1 VNRSSCSTRVS
12 AVLVVTLA
20 LPAASVAGEQRA
32 AAEELTG
39 RRTGADRSAPARPT
53 ANYYAPDP
61 VLQQYIERALE
72 TNPAIQEA
80 LARSRAAELRVPQVT
95 SLPDP
100 MLNFGQ
106 AIQRPETRVGSQL
119 NTVSVSQVFPWF
131 GKRELRGR
139 MATQEAVA
147 SGQLHVAR
155 QRDVIAAVKRAFY
168 GLVYV
173 DAAVA
178 ISQEER
184 ALLDHYEQLAQ
195 SRYSTGQGLQQAV
208 IKIQAE
214 ITQVTSRLDTLNQ
227 QRITL
232 ATRLNTLMNRP
243 PDTPLPPVVRPT
255 LPAVVLDLE
264 ELYRLAEQRQELL
277 ASRAL
282 IERSER
288 SIDLAKKDYWPDVAL
303 GASYA
308 NILGRDVL
316 PPPPDNGKNALT
328 LSVGVS
334 IPLWR
339 EKYRAGVQRATEETL
354 AQRRNYQA
362 VQNEVEFAVRDQ
374 AARLETLRGQ
384 VRLFDDV
391 LIPQAEE
398 ALRSTESAYQTGQVG
413 VLDLLDSE
421 RVLLQVRL
429 GNARQEADF
438 LIALAELERA
448 VGTKFP
454 R

>member
-1 VNRSSCSTRVS
+1 MERVS
-12 AVLVVTLA
+12 SLLVLCILAGVPVWAQTPPASERRASAAV
-20 LPAASVAGEQRA
+20 G
-32 AAEELTG
+32 
-39 RRTGADRSAPARPT
+39 D
-53 ANYYAPDP
+53 YYAPDAL
-61 VLQQYIERALE
+61 LQQYVDRALE
-72 TNPAIQEA
+72 ANPAIQEA

-95 SLPDP
+95 SLPDL
-100 MLNFGQ
+100 MLNVGQ

-119 NTVSVSQVFPWF
+119 NTLSVSQVFPWF
-131 GKRELRGR
+131 GKLDLRGQ
-139 MATQEAVA
+139 MATQEAIA
-147 SGQLHVAR
+147 SSQLYVGR
-155 QRDVIAAVKRAFY
+155 QRDVIVAVKRAFY
-168 GLVYV
+168 DLAYV
-173 DAAVA
+173 DTAMA

-184 ALLDHYEQLAQ
+184 ALLDHYEQLSQ

-214 ITQVTSRLDTLNQ
+214 ITKVVSRLDTLNQ
-227 QRITL
+227 QRVTL

-255 LPAVVLDLE
+255 LPDVDLDLD
-264 ELYRLAEQRQELL
+264 ELYRLGDEHRQELL

-288 SIDLAKKDYWPDVAL
+288 GIDLAKKDYWPDVAI
-303 GASYA
+303 GASYT
-308 NILGRDVL
+308 NIIGRDVL

-328 LSVGVS
+328 VSVGVS

-354 AQRRNYQA
+354 AQRRHYEA

-374 AARLETLRGQ
+374 VARLKTLRGQ
-384 VRLFDDV
+384 VRLFNDV

-438 LIALAELERA
+438 LVALAELERA

-454 R
+454 G

>member
-1 VNRSSCSTRVS
+1 MQRTSRLLVLFILAGVPVWAQTPS
-12 AVLVVTLA
+12 AEPRA
-20 LPAASVAGEQRA
+20 SAAVG
-32 AAEELTG
+32 
-39 RRTGADRSAPARPT
+39 
-53 ANYYAPDP
+53 NYYAPEP
-61 VLQQYIERALE
+61 LLQQYVDRALE
-72 TNPAIQEA
+72 ANPAIQEA

-106 AIQRPETRVGSQL
+106 AIRRPETRVGSQV
-119 NTVSVSQVFPWF
+119 NTLSVSQVFPWF
-131 GKRELRGR
+131 GKLDLRGQ
-139 MATQEAVA
+139 MASQEAIA
-147 SGQLHVAR
+147 SSHLHVAR
-155 QRDVIAAVKRAFY
+155 QRDVILAVKRAFY
-168 GLVYV
+168 DLAYV
-173 DAAVA
+173 DTAVA
-178 ISQEER
+178 ISQEEH
-184 ALLDHYEQLAQ
+184 ALLDHYEQFAQ

-214 ITQVTSRLDTLNQ
+214 ITKVTSRLDTLSQ
-227 QRITL
+227 QRVTL
-232 ATRLNTLMNRP
+232 VTRLNTLMSRP
-243 PDTPLPPVVRPT
+243 PDTPMPRIARVSLPD
-255 LPAVVLDLE
+255 VVLDLS
-264 ELYRLAEQRQELL
+264 ELYQLSEQHRQELL

-288 SIDLAKKDYWPDVAL
+288 GIELAKKDYWPDVAI

-308 NILGRDVL
+308 NIRGRNVL
-316 PPPPDNGKNALT
+316 QPPPENGKNALT
-328 LSVGVS
+328 VSVGVS

-354 AQRRNYQA
+354 AQRRNYDA
-362 VQNEVEFAVRDQ
+362 VQNEVKFGVRDQ
-374 AARLETLRGQ
+374 VARLETLRGQ
-384 VRLFDDV
+384 VRLFNDV
-391 LIPQAEE
+391 LIPQTEE
-398 ALRSTESAYQTGQVG
+398 TLRSTESAYQTGQVG

-438 LIALAELERA
+438 LVALGELERA

>member
-1 VNRSSCSTRVS
+1 MTTPLSK
-12 AVLVVTLA
+12 LPLMLA
-20 LPAASVAGEQRA
+20 LLIACVLSAKAA
-32 AAEELTG
+32 AAEQG
-39 RRTGADRSAPARPT
+39 GGAAEQGGAAT
-53 ANYYAPDP
+53 YYAPDP
-61 VLQQYIERALE
+61 VLQQFIESALE
-72 TNPAIQEA
+72 ANPAIQEM

-100 MLNFGQ
+100 MLNVGQ

-119 NTVSVSQVFPWF
+119 NTLSISQVFPWF
-131 GKRELRGR
+131 GKLDLRGQ
-139 MATQEAVA
+139 MATQEAIA
-147 SGQLHVAR
+147 SSQLYVGR
-155 QRDVIAAVKRAFY
+155 QRDVIVAVKRAFY
-168 GLVYV
+168 DLAYV
-173 DAAVA
+173 HTAMA

-184 ALLDHYEQLAQ
+184 ALLDHYEQLSQ

-214 ITQVTSRLDTLNQ
+214 ITKVVSRLDTLNQ
-227 QRITL
+227 QRVTL
-232 ATRLNTLMNRP
+232 ATRLNTFMNRP

-255 LPAVVLDLE
+255 LPDVDLDLDG
-264 ELYRLAEQRQELL
+264 LYRLGDEHRQELL

-282 IERSER
+282 TERSER
-288 SIDLAKKDYWPDVAL
+288 GIDLAKKDYWPDVAI
-303 GASYA
+303 GASYT

-328 LSVGVS
+328 VSVGVS

-354 AQRRNYQA
+354 AQRRNYEA

-374 AARLETLRGQ
+374 VARLETLRGQ
-384 VRLFDDV
+384 VRLFNDV

-413 VLDLLDSE
+413 VLDLLDGE

-438 LIALAELERA
+438 LVALAELERA

-454 R
+454 G

>member
-1 VNRSSCSTRVS
+1 MTSPLSKLPLMPALLIACVLS
-12 AVLVVTLA
+12 ANA
-20 LPAASVAGEQRA
+20 A
-32 AAEELTG
+32 AAEQG
-39 RRTGADRSAPARPT
+39 GGAT
-53 ANYYAPDP
+53 AAATYYAPEP
-61 VLQQYIERALE
+61 LLQQCVDRALE
-72 TNPAIQEA
+72 ANPAIQEM
-80 LARSRAAELRVPQVT
+80 LARSRAAQLRVPQVT

-100 MLNFGQ
+100 MLNVGQ

-119 NTVSVSQVFPWF
+119 NTLSVSQVLPWF
-131 GKRELRGR
+131 GKLDLRGQ
-139 MATQEAVA
+139 MATQEAIA
-147 SGQLHVAR
+147 SSQLHVAR

-168 GLVYV
+168 DLAYV

-184 ALLDHYEQLAQ
+184 ALLDHYEQLSQ

-214 ITQVTSRLDTLNQ
+214 ITKVTSRLDTLNQ

-232 ATRLNTLMNRP
+232 VTRLNTLMNRP
-243 PDTPLPPVVRPT
+243 PDTAVPPVARVS
-255 LPAVVLDLE
+255 LPDVALDLG
-264 ELYRLAEQRQELL
+264 ELYRLGEQHRQELL

-288 SIDLAKKDYWPDVAL
+288 GIDLAKKDYWPDVAI
-303 GASYA
+303 GASYT

-316 PPPPDNGKNALT
+316 QPPPDNGKDALT
-328 LSVGVS
+328 ISVGVS

-339 EKYRAGVQRATEETL
+339 EKFRAGVQRATEETL
-354 AQRRNYQA
+354 AQRRNYEA

-384 VRLFDDV
+384 VRLFNDV

-429 GNARQEADF
+429 GNARQEAD
-438 LIALAELERA
+438 LLVALAELERA

-454 R
+454 G

>member
-1 VNRSSCSTRVS
+1 MTTPLSN
-12 AVLVVTLA
+12 LPLMLA
-20 LPAASVAGEQRA
+20 LLIACVLSATAA
-32 AAEELTG
+32 AAEQG
-39 RRTGADRSAPARPT
+39 GGAT
-53 ANYYAPDP
+53 AAATYYAPDP
-61 VLQQYIERALE
+61 VLQQYIQSALE
-72 TNPAIQEA
+72 ANPAIQEM

-106 AIQRPETRVGSQL
+106 AIQRPETRVGSQV
-119 NTVSVSQVFPWF
+119 NTLSVSQVFPWF
-131 GKRELRGR
+131 GKLDLRGQ
-139 MATQEAVA
+139 MATQEAIA
-147 SGQLHVAR
+147 SSQLYVGR
-155 QRDVIAAVKRAFY
+155 QRDVIVAVKRAFY
-168 GLVYV
+168 DLAYV
-173 DAAVA
+173 DTAIA

-184 ALLDHYEQLAQ
+184 ALLDHYEQLSQ

-214 ITQVTSRLDTLNQ
+214 ITKVVSRLYTLNQ
-227 QRITL
+227 KRFTL
-232 ATRLNTLMNRP
+232 ATRLNTIMNRP

-255 LPAVVLDLE
+255 LPEVPLDLE
-264 ELYRLAEQRQELL
+264 ELYRLGNEHRQELL

-288 SIDLAKKDYWPDVAL
+288 GIDLAKKDYWPDVAI

-316 PPPPDNGKNALT
+316 QPPPDNGKNALT

-354 AQRRNYQA
+354 AQRRNYEA

-374 AARLETLRGQ
+374 VVRLETLRGQ
-384 VRLFDDV
+384 VRLFDTV

-398 ALRSTESAYQTGQVG
+398 ALRSTESAYQTGQAG

-421 RVLLQVRL
+421 RVLLQVRI

-438 LIALAELERA
+438 LVALAELERA
-448 VGTKFP
+448 VGTRFP
-454 R
+454 G